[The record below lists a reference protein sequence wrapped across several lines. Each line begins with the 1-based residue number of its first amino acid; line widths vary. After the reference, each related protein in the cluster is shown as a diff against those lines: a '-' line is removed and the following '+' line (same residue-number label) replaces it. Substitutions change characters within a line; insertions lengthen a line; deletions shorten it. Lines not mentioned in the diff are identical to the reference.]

1 LLYDL
6 RLADGTE
13 KPWTVDVGPERAVAY
28 PGRSPDPAVT
38 MRVAVADF
46 VRIAAHD
53 LDPGKALMT
62 GRLQFDG
69 NLAMAMRLGEMFG
82 ETSAL

>member
-1 LLYDL
+1 
-6 RLADGTE
+6 
-13 KPWTVDVGPERAVAY
+13 
-28 PGRSPDPAVT
+28 

-62 GRLQFDG
+62 GRLTFEG
-69 NLAMAMRLGEMFG
+69 NLSIAMRLGEMFG